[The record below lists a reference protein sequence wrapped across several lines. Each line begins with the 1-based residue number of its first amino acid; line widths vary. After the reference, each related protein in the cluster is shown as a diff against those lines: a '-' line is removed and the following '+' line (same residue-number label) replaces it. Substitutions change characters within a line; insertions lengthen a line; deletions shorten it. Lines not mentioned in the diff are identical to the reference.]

1 MLEKRPLDAG
11 SPCRLKPAAA
21 LVRRVVGCVFSATGP
36 CSRAPAPAAFAP
48 FPGSTDPPHLP
59 AQAWG
64 LEGICVHRSANT
76 GKRGASGAP
85 SLNSPL
91 PKQGF
96 SLGPP
101 PCCVLAPF
109 ITAGPGDVGWGGY
122 RRPRDR
128 WNRCGVE
135 GEVVIV

>member
-1 MLEKRPLDAG
+1 M
-11 SPCRLKPAAA
+11 
-21 LVRRVVGCVFSATGP
+21 GCVFSATGP
-36 CSRAPAPAAFAP
+36 PSCAPTPTAFAS
-48 FPGSTDPPHLP
+48 FPGSIDPPHLP

-96 SLGPP
+96 SLASPP
-101 PCCVLAPF
+101 LCCVLAAF
-109 ITAGPGDVGWGGY
+109 ITAGLGDVGWGGY

-128 WNRCGVE
+128 QNGCRVE